1 VKTAYVTQ
9 SSYKRLARFLMP
21 SENISIDKIFEM
33 LFEQSLRAIINDSEA
48 RALHTKMLMV
58 GQQFEDLK
66 MHRRDFSSQYVFSV
80 GKPKYHKAPDCKYL
94 KSDFKNY
101 LVPPQI
107 TELGP
112 DKVREFQ
119 EFCEAN
125 KKVLESKSDDAF
137 WAIVGMKFK
146 VHVAPTPVTYSNS
159 GVQDISQMSVEE
171 LRALILAMIEE
182 AHRMLRDLE
191 FGEFLRRI
199 RFARHSKQAFSN
211 VESESLLKAAKAFFD
226 LKWKII
232 HSLFELYVKQSGLTD
247 FAVPVPLL
255 DAAEFEPCR
264 GCHRS
269 AGSS

>member
-9 SSYKRLARFLMP
+9 SSYKRLARFLIP
-21 SENISIDKIFEM
+21 DGKVSLDRIFEL
-33 LFEQSLRAIINDSEA
+33 LFEQSLREIINDREA
-48 RALHTKMLMV
+48 RDLHTKMLMV

-66 MHRRDFSSQYVFSV
+66 MQRRDFSSQYVFSV
-80 GKPKYHKAPDCKYL
+80 GQPKYHKAPDCKYL

-112 DKVREFQ
+112 EKVREFQ

-125 KKVLESKSDDAF
+125 KKVLESKPDAF
-137 WAIVGMKFK
+137 WAIVTMKFK
-146 VHVAPTPVTYSNS
+146 VHVAPLPVTYSNS

-171 LRALILAMIEE
+171 LRAWILESIEE
-182 AHRMLRDLE
+182 AHQMLRDPE
-191 FGEFLRRI
+191 SGEFVRRM
-199 RFARHSKQAFSN
+199 RFARHSKQAFSK

-247 FAVPVPLL
+247 FAVPVSLL
-255 DAAEFEPCR
+255 EAAEFEPCR

-269 AGSS
+269 TGSS